1 MKKYAPLATLVAV
14 VLLGAGLL
22 VANMLS
28 NPANQTTAAPAPS
41 AAAAA
46 APGEPAAAEPAPAEP
61 PPAEPAVVEKA
72 YTGRSAGNEV
82 TVAIA
87 VKNGKAVAYACD
99 GKKIEAWLEGTL
111 TGDSLSLSGKT
122 SSITATLDDKAS
134 FGTVTVDGKEWPFS
148 AKGVAV
154 ARRAVR
160 GPRQRGRRR
169 RAGRV
174 DRAGGRHGDRRRERR
189 RLPEACR
196 CARPDE
202 SRRDHERRQPRHR
215 DRARRRLDGGAAMS
229 ELRGIMSQ
237 RLREAPAERSEDER

>member
-61 PPAEPAVVEKA
+61 EPAEPAVVEKA

-122 SSITATLDDKAS
+122 SNITATLDDKAS
-134 FGTVTVDGKEWPFS
+134 FGTITVDGKEWPFS
-148 AKGVAV
+148 AKGVASPAGLYEGRGNVDGV
-154 ARRAVR
+154 AA
-160 GPRQRGRRR
+160 
-169 RAGRV
+169 RV
-174 DRAGGRHGDRRRERR
+174 GWIVQEDGTVTGVENAGGSPKPAAPLDPTNLGATMSDGS
-189 RLPEACR
+189 PVTVTA
-196 CARPDE
+196 
-202 SRRDHERRQPRHR
+202 
-215 DRARRRLDGGAAMS
+215 LDGAS
-229 ELRGIMSQ
+229 TVVQ
-237 RLREAPAERSEDER
+237 R

>member
-28 NPANQTTAAPAPS
+28 NPANQTAAAPAPS

-46 APGEPAAAEPAPAEP
+46 APGELAAAEPAPAEP
-61 PPAEPAVVEKA
+61 APAEPVVVEKA

-148 AKGVAV
+148 AKGVASPAGLYEGRGNVDGV
-154 ARRAVR
+154 AA
-160 GPRQRGRRR
+160 
-169 RAGRV
+169 RV
-174 DRAGGRHGDRRRERR
+174 GWIVQEDGSVTGVENAGGSPKPAAPLDPTNLGATMSDGS
-189 RLPEACR
+189 PVTVTA
-196 CARPDE
+196 
-202 SRRDHERRQPRHR
+202 
-215 DRARRRLDGGAAMS
+215 LDGGS
-229 ELRGIMSQ
+229 TVVQ
-237 RLREAPAERSEDER
+237 R

>member
-28 NPANQTTAAPAPS
+28 NPANQATTAAPAPS

-46 APGEPAAAEPAPAEP
+46 APSEPAAAVAAPEPAAEP
-61 PPAEPAVVEKA
+61 EPAEPAVAEKA

-148 AKGVAV
+148 AKGVASPAGLYEGRGNVDGV
-154 ARRAVR
+154 AA
-160 GPRQRGRRR
+160 
-169 RAGRV
+169 RV
-174 DRAGGRHGDRRRERR
+174 GWIVQEDGSVTGVENAGGSPKPAAALDPTNLGATMSDGS
-189 RLPEACR
+189 PVTVTA
-196 CARPDE
+196 
-202 SRRDHERRQPRHR
+202 
-215 DRARRRLDGGAAMS
+215 LDGAS
-229 ELRGIMSQ
+229 TVVQ
-237 RLREAPAERSEDER
+237 R

>member
-28 NPANQTTAAPAPS
+28 NPADQTTAAPAPS

-46 APGEPAAAEPAPAEP
+46 APGDPAAAEPAPAEP
-61 PPAEPAVVEKA
+61 APAEPAVVEKA

-134 FGTVTVDGKEWPFS
+134 FGTITVDGKEWPFS
-148 AKGVAV
+148 AKGVASPAGLYEGRGNVDGV
-154 ARRAVR
+154 AA
-160 GPRQRGRRR
+160 
-169 RAGRV
+169 RV
-174 DRAGGRHGDRRRERR
+174 GWIVQEDGSVTGVENAGGSPKPAAPLDPTNLGATMSDGS
-189 RLPEACR
+189 PVTVTA
-196 CARPDE
+196 
-202 SRRDHERRQPRHR
+202 
-215 DRARRRLDGGAAMS
+215 LDGAS
-229 ELRGIMSQ
+229 TVVQ
-237 RLREAPAERSEDER
+237 R

>member
-41 AAAAA
+41 AAAVA

-61 PPAEPAVVEKA
+61 APAEPAVVEKA
-72 YTGRSAGNEV
+72 YTGRSAGNEI

-148 AKGVAV
+148 AKGVASPAGLYEGRGNVDGV
-154 ARRAVR
+154 AA
-160 GPRQRGRRR
+160 
-169 RAGRV
+169 RV
-174 DRAGGRHGDRRRERR
+174 GWIVQEDGSVTGVENAGGSPKPAAPLDPTNLGATMSDGS
-189 RLPEACR
+189 PVTVTA
-196 CARPDE
+196 
-202 SRRDHERRQPRHR
+202 
-215 DRARRRLDGGAAMS
+215 LDGAS
-229 ELRGIMSQ
+229 TVVQ
-237 RLREAPAERSEDER
+237 R

>member
-61 PPAEPAVVEKA
+61 APAEPVVVEKA

-148 AKGVAV
+148 AKGVASPAGLYEGRGNVDGV
-154 ARRAVR
+154 AA
-160 GPRQRGRRR
+160 
-169 RAGRV
+169 RV
-174 DRAGGRHGDRRRERR
+174 GWIVQEDGSVTGVENAGGSPKPAAALDPTNLGATMSDGS
-189 RLPEACR
+189 PVTVTA
-196 CARPDE
+196 
-202 SRRDHERRQPRHR
+202 
-215 DRARRRLDGGAAMS
+215 LDGAS
-229 ELRGIMSQ
+229 TVVQ
-237 RLREAPAERSEDER
+237 R

>member
-28 NPANQTTAAPAPS
+28 NPADQTTAAPAPS

-148 AKGVAV
+148 AKGVASPAGLYEGRGNVDGV
-154 ARRAVR
+154 AA
-160 GPRQRGRRR
+160 
-169 RAGRV
+169 RV
-174 DRAGGRHGDRRRERR
+174 GWIVQEDGSVTGVENAGGS
-189 RLPEACR
+189 PKPA
-196 CARPDE
+196 A
-202 SRRDHERRQPRHR
+202 
-215 DRARRRLDGGAAMS
+215 ALDPTNLGATMS
-229 ELRGIMSQ
+229 DGSPVTVTALEGASTVVQ
-237 RLREAPAERSEDER
+237 R

>member
-61 PPAEPAVVEKA
+61 APAEPVVVEKA

-111 TGDSLSLSGKT
+111 TGDSLSLTGKT

-148 AKGVAV
+148 AKGVASPAGLYEGRGNVDGV
-154 ARRAVR
+154 AA
-160 GPRQRGRRR
+160 
-169 RAGRV
+169 RV
-174 DRAGGRHGDRRRERR
+174 GWIVQEDGSVTGVENAGGSPKPAAALDPTNLGATMSDGS
-189 RLPEACR
+189 PVTVTA
-196 CARPDE
+196 
-202 SRRDHERRQPRHR
+202 
-215 DRARRRLDGGAAMS
+215 LDGAS
-229 ELRGIMSQ
+229 TVVQ
-237 RLREAPAERSEDER
+237 R

>member
-28 NPANQTTAAPAPS
+28 NPADQTTAAPAPS

-46 APGEPAAAEPAPAEP
+46 APGEPAAAEPALAEP

-148 AKGVAV
+148 AKGVASPAGLYEGRGNVDGV
-154 ARRAVR
+154 AA
-160 GPRQRGRRR
+160 
-169 RAGRV
+169 RV
-174 DRAGGRHGDRRRERR
+174 GWIVQEDGSVTGVENAGGSPKPAAALDPTNLGATMSDGS
-189 RLPEACR
+189 PVTVTA
-196 CARPDE
+196 
-202 SRRDHERRQPRHR
+202 
-215 DRARRRLDGGAAMS
+215 LDGAS
-229 ELRGIMSQ
+229 TVVQ
-237 RLREAPAERSEDER
+237 R

>member
-28 NPANQTTAAPAPS
+28 NPADQTPAAPAPS

-61 PPAEPAVVEKA
+61 PPAEPTVVEKA

-148 AKGVAV
+148 AKGVASPAGLYEGRGNVDGV
-154 ARRAVR
+154 AA
-160 GPRQRGRRR
+160 
-169 RAGRV
+169 RV
-174 DRAGGRHGDRRRERR
+174 GWIVQEDGSVTGVENVGGSPKPAAALDPTNLGATMSDGS
-189 RLPEACR
+189 PVTVTA
-196 CARPDE
+196 
-202 SRRDHERRQPRHR
+202 
-215 DRARRRLDGGAAMS
+215 LDGAS
-229 ELRGIMSQ
+229 TVVQ
-237 RLREAPAERSEDER
+237 R

>member
-41 AAAAA
+41 AAAVA

-61 PPAEPAVVEKA
+61 APVEPAVVEKA

-148 AKGVAV
+148 AKGVASPAGLYEGRGNVDGV
-154 ARRAVR
+154 AA
-160 GPRQRGRRR
+160 
-169 RAGRV
+169 RV
-174 DRAGGRHGDRRRERR
+174 GWIVQEDGSVTGVETAGGSPKPAAPLDPTNLGATMSDGS
-189 RLPEACR
+189 PVTVTA
-196 CARPDE
+196 
-202 SRRDHERRQPRHR
+202 
-215 DRARRRLDGGAAMS
+215 LDGAS
-229 ELRGIMSQ
+229 TVVQ
-237 RLREAPAERSEDER
+237 R

>member
-28 NPANQTTAAPAPS
+28 NPANQTTAAAPAAS

-46 APGEPAAAEPAPAEP
+46 APGEPAPAAEPAPAEP
-61 PPAEPAVVEKA
+61 APAEPAVVEKA

-111 TGDSLSLSGKT
+111 TGDSLSLTGKT
-122 SSITATLDDKAS
+122 SNITATLDDKAS
-134 FGTVTVDGKEWPFS
+134 FGTITVDGKEWPFS
-148 AKGVAV
+148 AKGVTSPAGLYEGRGNVDGV
-154 ARRAVR
+154 AA
-160 GPRQRGRRR
+160 
-169 RAGRV
+169 RV
-174 DRAGGRHGDRRRERR
+174 GWIVQEDGTVTGVENAGGSPKPAAPLNPTNLGATMSDGS
-189 RLPEACR
+189 PVTVTA
-196 CARPDE
+196 
-202 SRRDHERRQPRHR
+202 
-215 DRARRRLDGGAAMS
+215 LDGAS
-229 ELRGIMSQ
+229 TVVQ
-237 RLREAPAERSEDER
+237 R

>member
-61 PPAEPAVVEKA
+61 APVEPAVVEKA

-148 AKGVAV
+148 AKGVASPAGLYEGRGNVDGV
-154 ARRAVR
+154 AA
-160 GPRQRGRRR
+160 
-169 RAGRV
+169 RV
-174 DRAGGRHGDRRRERR
+174 GWIVQEDGSVTGVENAGGSPKPAAALDPTNLGATMSDGS
-189 RLPEACR
+189 PVTVTA
-196 CARPDE
+196 
-202 SRRDHERRQPRHR
+202 
-215 DRARRRLDGGAAMS
+215 LDGAS
-229 ELRGIMSQ
+229 TVVQ
-237 RLREAPAERSEDER
+237 R

>member
-61 PPAEPAVVEKA
+61 APVEPAVVEKA

-148 AKGVAV
+148 AKGVASPAGLYEGRGNVDGV
-154 ARRAVR
+154 AA
-160 GPRQRGRRR
+160 
-169 RAGRV
+169 RV
-174 DRAGGRHGDRRRERR
+174 GWIVQEDGSVTGVENAGGSPKPAAPLDPTNLGATMSDGS
-189 RLPEACR
+189 PVAVT
-196 CARPDE
+196 A
-202 SRRDHERRQPRHR
+202 
-215 DRARRRLDGGAAMS
+215 LDGAS
-229 ELRGIMSQ
+229 TVVQ
-237 RLREAPAERSEDER
+237 R